1 MAAAPRARSGATTPC
16 TRSAASRARTSRSS
30 TRPPFPIRGGEP
42 PAGSDPAQREPP
54 AGSAPAQRGLTPAL
68 PLRQVPERDVR
79 RGDAAHT
86 VDASARWGRRGA
98 EIDAA
103 ARSSIRDELCDG
115 SRVELAQI
123 HQAAVDV
130 AADEVAVARFELR
143 RAERAARENELAE
156 TGCEAFNLCLD
167 RVRHI

>member
-1 MAAAPRARSGATTPC
+1 MSAAPRARSGATTTC

-42 PAGSDPAQREPP
+42 PAGSDPAQR
-54 AGSAPAQRGLTPAL
+54 GLTPAL

-79 RGDAAHT
+79 RGDAAHA

-103 ARSSIRDELCDG
+103 ARRSIRDELRHG
-115 SRVELAQI
+115 SRVELAEI

-167 RVRHI
+167 RVRQIG

>member
-1 MAAAPRARSGATTPC
+1 MSAAPRARGGATT
-16 TRSAASRARTSRSS
+16 TASRSAASRARTSRSS

-42 PAGSDPAQREPP
+42 PAGSD
-54 AGSAPAQRGLTPAL
+54 PAQRGLTPAL

-103 ARSSIRDELCDG
+103 ARGSIRDELCDG

-156 TGCEAFNLCLD
+156 TGCEAFNL
-167 RVRHI
+167 